1 MKLFC
6 HFFNARTL
14 TRRRDYSL
22 SIIYIPQT
30 ISHIIGQKMEES
42 LRTISSQ
49 DHFVGRNI
57 IVIMDSEE
65 VAASFK
71 AMDIKLDDAADNLT
85 GEDGLSDHVY
95 KFDATAAVDAA
106 DGEVVGCGVGGDGH
120 GAACRRVDSVA
131 FFIVIASE

>member
-1 MKLFC
+1 
-6 HFFNARTL
+6 
-14 TRRRDYSL
+14 
-22 SIIYIPQT
+22 
-30 ISHIIGQKMEES
+30 MEES

-57 IVIMDSEE
+57 VVIMDPEE

-71 AMDIKLDDAADNLT
+71 AMDIQLEGTAGGLT
-85 GEDGLSDHVY
+85 GKDGLANHVY
-95 KFDATAAVDAA
+95 KLDAMAAVDAA

-131 FFIVIASE
+131 FFIVIASEQTPVAV

>member
-1 MKLFC
+1 M
-6 HFFNARTL
+6 
-14 TRRRDYSL
+14 
-22 SIIYIPQT
+22 
-30 ISHIIGQKMEES
+30 
-42 LRTISSQ
+42 RTISSQ

-57 IVIMDSEE
+57 IVIMDPEE

-71 AMDIKLDDAADNLT
+71 AVDIQLDDAADNLT
-85 GEDGLSDHVY
+85 GEDGLANHVY

-106 DGEVVGCGVGGDGH
+106 DGEMVGCGVGGDGH

>member
-1 MKLFC
+1 M
-6 HFFNARTL
+6 
-14 TRRRDYSL
+14 
-22 SIIYIPQT
+22 
-30 ISHIIGQKMEES
+30 GES

-57 IVIMDSEE
+57 IVIMDPEE

-71 AMDIKLDDAADNLT
+71 AVDIQLDDATGSLT
-85 GEDGLSDHVY
+85 GEDGLANHVY